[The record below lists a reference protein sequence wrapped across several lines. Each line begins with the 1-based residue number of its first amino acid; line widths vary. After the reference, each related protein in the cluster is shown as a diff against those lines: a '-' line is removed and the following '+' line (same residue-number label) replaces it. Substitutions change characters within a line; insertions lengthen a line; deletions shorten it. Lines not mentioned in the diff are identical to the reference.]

1 MAMNNASYNPI
12 EYGVPMNNSPY
23 MPYGG
28 QLLPCVPGNGAAQG
42 QQPNPMLPAEQ
53 MPVMP
58 PVIPEYQPAL
68 TENENFPIGQMPEN
82 LESPIYTAGF
92 MRQQI
97 GRWIR
102 ADLLLGGQLV
112 SRAGKLV
119 EVGASYIVLQTV
131 QNAALIMCDLASI
144 KFAVIIPDQA
154 AGCEYASAYGESV
167 L

>member
-1 MAMNNASYNPI
+1 
-12 EYGVPMNNSPY
+12 

-28 QLLPCVPGNGAAQG
+28 QLLPCMPGGSGTVQE
-42 QQPNPMLPAEQ
+42 QEPPMPPSTQLPAL
-53 MPVMP
+53 PD
-58 PVIPEYQPAL
+58 YQTPSD
-68 TENENFPIGQMPEN
+68 EGVSMGQIPEN

-131 QNAALIMCDLASI
+131 RNAALIMCDLASI

-154 AGCEYASAYGESV
+154 AGCEYASGYDENV